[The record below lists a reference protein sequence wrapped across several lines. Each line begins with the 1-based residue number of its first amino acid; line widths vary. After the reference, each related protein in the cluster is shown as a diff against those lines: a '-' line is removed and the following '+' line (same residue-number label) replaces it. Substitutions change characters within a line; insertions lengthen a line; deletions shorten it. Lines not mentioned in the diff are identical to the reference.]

1 MRTLIEKA
9 TNLPSVPK
17 VMQELIASFNSN
29 SVSGE
34 RIATLLSN
42 DQAITAKVLRLANS
56 AKYGGHRKVASVKEA
71 VVVLGTDTLRT
82 LVLSISLANSFK
94 PLPGFDLTAYWR
106 YSFKM
111 ASRSKYMAKL
121 LKVDPETAYT
131 CGLLHGIGEYL
142 LHVVKPDVAVQID
155 KEVAMGNRRRET
167 EMRYVGFDFTQS
179 GAELAR
185 YWHFPE
191 EIALAIE
198 HQYTPVYG
206 GKLDPYASLLML
218 SRYLLEHEKDV
229 KEERFELFPAKLAHA
244 LHLKLEDV
252 YKHIAQMPD
261 LDSDIELLLN

>member
-1 MRTLIEKA
+1 MRELIEKA

-17 VMQELIASFNSN
+17 VLQELIASFDSK

-34 RIATLLSN
+34 RIASLLSN

-82 LVLSISLANSFK
+82 LVLSISLASSFK

-111 ASRSKYMAKL
+111 ANRSKYMAKL
-121 LKVDPETAYT
+121 LNVDAETAYT

-142 LHVVKPDVAVQID
+142 LHVVKPDIAVQID

-167 EMRYVGFDFTQS
+167 EMRHLGFDFTQA

-191 EIALAIE
+191 PIALAIQ

-218 SRYLLEHEKDV
+218 SRYLLEHDKDV
-229 KEERFELFPAKLAHA
+229 KAERFELFPAKLAHA
-244 LHLKLEDV
+244 LHLKLDDV

-261 LDSDIELLLN
+261 VDGDIEELLK